1 MQDINEHIAFSQRHQ
16 CNKLLPCSVILK
28 PLLLTPQ
35 GRHIAHRASSLV
47 AVGICKAVLQQ
58 AKEPKDR
65 SLFSE
70 AAVGA
75 CLGPRKLT
83 VWGT

>member
-58 AKEPKDR
+58 AKEPKDQ